1 MILRRLALFVGLS
14 FAFLTSQ
21 LPEYAQQYRQRLG
34 GAIDEINRMLA
45 EFDSDAGHLKMNRE
59 QGVARLGAN
68 PDEFVRQ
75 RAARVRED
83 SARAVRL
90 QRQLAAFETAGPLAR
105 LQVLATE
112 FDPAIAARAW
122 SAYEP
127 AVPVTGEGATLAGAG
142 FLTGW
147 GLLRFLGTRRRKPLS
162 PVRKMQA

>member
-1 MILRRLALFVGLS
+1 MILRRLAVFIGLA

-45 EFDSDAGHLKMNRE
+45 DFDSDAARLKMNRE

-68 PDEFVRQ
+68 ADEFARQ
-75 RAARVRED
+75 RADRVRED
-83 SARAVRL
+83 SARAARL

-122 SAYEP
+122 SVYEP

-147 GLLRFLGTRRRKPLS
+147 GLLRLLSLRRRKPLS
-162 PVRKMQA
+162 PVRKMQV